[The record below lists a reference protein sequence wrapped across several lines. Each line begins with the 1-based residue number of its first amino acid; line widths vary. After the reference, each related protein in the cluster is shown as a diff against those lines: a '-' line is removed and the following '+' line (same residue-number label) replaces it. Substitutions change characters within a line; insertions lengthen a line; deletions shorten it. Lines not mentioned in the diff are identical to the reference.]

1 MLESYRQ
8 VRLGKSRYFDM
19 AVLLP
24 YREREDGSMDY
35 SFLEKI
41 WNRYEMMFVPN
52 IFPPPLLYRG
62 GKFESLGNE
71 EELVEESV
79 LLATKTRKEERSKG
93 GSSQKTVNEH
103 ITCVINLDGFFRK
116 IEEVLKGM
124 KPLGE
129 YEREMQKDLLSFIE
143 DANEAN
149 KYSNKEK
156 YLREFFINARK
167 IYFPEIIYEAVV
179 RDPNQRYSHKP
190 ASLVFRH
197 LIDKGI
203 VEPQEFFDEY
213 KGFYFYEHRVSE
225 NDLEALSK
233 EKAMDTILQEVE
245 KFMDRVVGGIGGKK
259 KKIWGSLYREYRRGA
274 LLSDLTWP
282 MDLMRYRPPYEG
294 TFILFREDIDPLK
307 DRNEAYNRVLILSL
321 GRDEKENLYILP
333 IPVIL
338 IKDIMSLTEK
348 IHIGIRQM
356 DSFVRNN
363 QRIFEKMINQTS
375 EVVKKC
381 ASKKNSKD
389 SFYIP
394 IPDSKKLKED
404 AGKLLV
410 RTEFVISR
418 KDNEGIEITYL
429 TSLGKPGSQG
439 KEGERLNGMVTI
451 KAIPKDGT
459 YWIEPEEAKED
470 IVASFLAGFPPIN
483 TSTPEARGVY
493 GKYYAYNKFIKSLE
507 ETLGSEVVEG
517 FRRRFREIALEHP
530 LLSQIAG
537 RFIYSLCVPY
547 EDKEKSLSL
556 SYGDVST
563 KEIEDMIRKIIN
575 GSSHPS
581 PYIVKNFFPTLP
593 STLLCS
599 NGYEGMLERTSLKI
613 LTTFMPNK
621 YTFGESAVVILDIPY
636 IQIKISE
643 GEEWSLHLG
652 SN

>member
-1 MLESYRQ
+1 MYNSPEMLESYRQ
-8 VRLGKSRYFDM
+8 VRLRKSRYFDM

-79 LLATKTRKEERSKG
+79 LLATKMR
-93 GSSQKTVNEH
+93 KTVNEH

-116 IEEVLKGM
+116 IEKVLKGM

-149 KYSNKEK
+149 KSSDKEK
-156 YLREFFINARK
+156 YLQEFFINARK
-167 IYFPEIIYEAVV
+167 IYFPEIIYETVAW
-179 RDPNQRYSHKP
+179 DPNQRDRYSYKP
-190 ASLVFRH
+190 ASLVFNH
-197 LIDKGI
+197 LVDKGI
-203 VEPQEFFDEY
+203 VEPHEFFGEY
-213 KGFYFYEHRVSE
+213 KGLYFYEHQVSE
-225 NDLEALSK
+225 NDLKALSK
-233 EKAMDTILQEVE
+233 EKAMGTILQEVE

-259 KKIWGSLYREYRRGA
+259 IWGSLYREHRRGA
-274 LLSDLTWP
+274 LLSDLAWP
-282 MDLMRYRPPYEG
+282 MGLRRYNLPYEK
-294 TFILFREDIDPLK
+294 TFIRFREDIDPLK
-307 DRNEAYNRVLILSL
+307 DRNEAYNRVLVLSL

-363 QRIFEKMINQTS
+363 KRIFEKMINQTS

-381 ASKKNSKD
+381 FSKKNSKA

-404 AGKLLV
+404 AARLLV

-418 KDNEGIEITYL
+418 KDKEGIEITYL
-429 TSLGKPGSQG
+429 TFLEKPGSQG
-439 KEGERLNGMVTI
+439 KEGKKLHGMVTI
-451 KAIPKDGT
+451 EAIPKDGT
-459 YWIEPEEAKED
+459 YRIEPEEAKED

-507 ETLGSEVVEG
+507 ETLGSKVVEG

-530 LLSQIAG
+530 ILSQIAG

-547 EDKEKSLSL
+547 EDREKSLSL

-575 GSSHPS
+575 GSNYPS
-581 PYIVKNFFPTLP
+581 PHIEVKNFSPTLP

-613 LTTFMPNK
+613 LTAF
-621 YTFGESAVVILDIPY
+621 YAFGESAEVSVDISY
-636 IQIKISE
+636 IQVKISE

-652 SN
+652 SD